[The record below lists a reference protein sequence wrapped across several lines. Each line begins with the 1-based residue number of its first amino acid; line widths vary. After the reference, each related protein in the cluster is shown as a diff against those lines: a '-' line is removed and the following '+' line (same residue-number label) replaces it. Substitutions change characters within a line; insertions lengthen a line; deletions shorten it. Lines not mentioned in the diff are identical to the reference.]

1 MRFKQS
7 FERLQTK
14 TSLHFI
20 PLTDESIYQDYSFL
34 NQEETQKTLHLV
46 DENLNLLRGAEAIE
60 YLLKNHPHSGPFLWL
75 IESESG
81 KKAVD
86 YFYKK
91 ANSLREAIKAHCPGC
106 P

>member
-1 MRFKQS
+1 MP
-7 FERLQTK
+7 TK
-14 TSLHFI
+14 TMLRFV
-20 PLTDESIYQDYSFL
+20 PLTDESIYQDYPFL
-34 NQEETQKTLHLV
+34 SQDETQKTLHLV
-46 DENLNLLRGAEAIE
+46 DENLKVLKGPEAIE

-91 ANSLREAIKAHCPGC
+91 ANSLREAIKANCPGC

>member
-14 TSLHFI
+14 APLNFI
-20 PLTDESIYQDYSFL
+20 PLTDESVYQAYSFL
-34 NQEETQKTLHLV
+34 TQEEAQKTLHLV
-46 DENLNLLRGAEAIE
+46 DENLNVLKGPEAIE
-60 YLLKNHPHSGPFLWL
+60 YLLKNHPHSEPFLWL
-75 IESESG
+75 IETESG